1 MSLKAKLQLNLVLLC
16 TILYLSCS
24 VNLTPE
30 VGQAAIKKDK
40 PRFAYWKDYDLYA
53 DTAALTRASTCEGK
67 TIDCILLVQKL
78 FAPYKKET
86 HVDRPIIKRNLKPLY
101 DVAQESDSL
110 SIDLLIN
117 QEGNLDA
124 YRYNYGL
131 VEAHKEAALHCVANY
146 QFQESVYTTCL
157 EKRQVYIKNINL
169 DASRRR

>member
-1 MSLKAKLQLNLVLLC
+1 MKKIVFFFIVF
-16 TILYLSCS
+16 ILAISCS
-24 VNLTPE
+24 IKVNPITSQDEESL
-30 VGQAAIKKDK
+30 GNK
-40 PRFAYWKDYDLYA
+40 RFEYWKDYDLYA